1 MTQPRP
7 RNITDWIS
15 SLRIPQSAI
24 ASVPGSAP
32 DRSKEVTLKL
42 LEIFKVGGVGFGT
55 GIADRLFVTDV
66 SIIQNSAEPLRTDA
80 RVVCELE
87 VTEGELLYGLVRE
100 KSSNPW
106 LC

>member
-1 MTQPRP
+1 M
-7 RNITDWIS
+7 
-15 SLRIPQSAI
+15 RIPPSAI

-55 GIADRLFVTDV
+55 GIADRLVVTDV
-66 SIIQNSAEPLRTDA
+66 SIIRNSAEPLRTDA

-87 VTEGELLYGLVRE
+87 VTEGEFLMEFVRE
-100 KSSNPW
+100 KSSM
-106 LC
+106 